1 MKWGGSLLFGLE
13 TPVRFRLVWAGRSC
27 PPPLESLLFSLSRLD
42 RLREPQFCASNSKS
56 NLQGGGQ
63 EPLPPTPVGRR
74 MNQAMSAS
82 RLIRKI
88 GFILVPIAF
97 FCWAFA
103 QSTDQ
108 FGQIASALK
117 NKQFEKALELLRPA
131 LQGSPGNAHLWA
143 MQGVAYLG
151 GGHKR
156 EALVS
161 FQKALKI
168 SPDYVPALQG
178 AIQIEYENGTPAAIP
193 LLEHMLRL
201 RPGDS
206 TSHAMLAVLQ
216 YRKGDCPA
224 AVGHFEKA
232 GALFDSQLEALHA
245 YATCLVKLKQ
255 PDKAATVFER
265 ALALNPND
273 RRERLLLASVQLM
286 AHKPQDALATL
297 GPLPQ
302 ADAETLELASKAY
315 EDLKDTP
322 QAVSTLRQ
330 AILLDPQN
338 VNLYLDFANLCY
350 AHDSA
355 QVGINV
361 VSDGI
366 SLQPRAAPLY
376 FARGVLYV
384 QLAEYE
390 KGQAD
395 FEKAYELDPSQSLSA
410 AAQGLAA
417 AQQNDLDRALA
428 KVQASLAR
436 KPNDA
441 IMLYL
446 QADILNQKGA
456 EPGTPEFQAALRSA
470 RQAVALQP
478 TLGAARGVLATLYLQ
493 KGQYKDAIEQSRMA
507 LQSNPRDRTA
517 LYHLIQALRK
527 TGNNAEIP
535 DLLKRLAQLRQQAAK
550 ETSERYQY
558 KLVEDDASSKA
569 PIQP

>member
-1 MKWGGSLLFGLE
+1 MRVL
-13 TPVRFRLVWAGRSC
+13 RRVW
-27 PPPLESLLFSLSRLD
+27 
-42 RLREPQFCASNSKS
+42 K
-56 NLQGGGQ
+56 
-63 EPLPPTPVGRR
+63 T
-74 MNQAMSAS
+74 
-82 RLIRKI
+82 
-88 GFILVPIAF
+88 GFILVPVFLLYGA
-97 FCWAFA
+97 
-103 QSTDQ
+103 
-108 FGQIASALK
+108 FGQATQERVEQISSALQ
-117 NKQFEKALELLRPA
+117 NKQFQTALELLRPA
-131 LQGSPGNAHLWA
+131 LQTSPGNAQLWA
-143 MQGVAYLG
+143 MQGFAYAG
-151 GGHKR
+151 EGHKQ
-156 EALVS
+156 EALTS
-161 FQKALKI
+161 FHGALKI
-168 SPDYVPALQG
+168 SPDYLPALKG
-178 AIQIEYENGTPAAIP
+178 AIQIEYENGSAAAIP
-193 LLEHMLRL
+193 LLQRVLRQQ
-201 RPGDS
+201 PGDS
-206 TSHAMLAVLQ
+206 TSHAMAAVLEYQ
-216 YRKGDCPA
+216 QGNCA
-224 AVGHFEKA
+224 SAVGHFEKA
-232 GALFDSQLEALHA
+232 GALFDSQIEGLHA

-265 ALALNPND
+265 ALALNPSD
-273 RRERLLLASVQLM
+273 HRERRLLASVQLM

-302 ADAETLELASKAY
+302 ADAETLELASRAY
-315 EDLKDTP
+315 EVLKDTP

-355 QVGINV
+355 QVGVNV

-366 SLQPRAAPLY
+366 SLQPKAAPLY

-384 QLAEYE
+384 QLAEYD

-395 FEKAYELDPSQSLSA
+395 FEKAYELDPSQSLSS

-456 EPGTPEFQAALRSA
+456 EPGTPEFQAAMRSA

-478 TLGAARGVLATLYLQ
+478 GLGAARGVLATLYLQ
-493 KGQYKDAIEQSRMA
+493 EGRYKDAIEQCRKA
-507 LQSNPRDRTA
+507 LQSDPKDRTA
-517 LYHLIQALRK
+517 VYHLIQALRK
-527 TGNNAEIP
+527 TDNNAEIP
-535 DLLKRLAQLRQQAAK
+535 ELLKRLAQLRQQAAK

-558 KLVEDDASSKA
+558 KLVEDDPSSKT